1 MMKRPR
7 LLLLSLGISLIVWSI
22 WSWPLPRNVS
32 RGIPMTHS
40 GGQGWTVRHMVAG
53 DHLQLLYYFWLFG
66 DMLSGDTPWMH
77 NPYEFNTGDETARYQ
92 PDPYYAP
99 FSWLYFLLAP
109 VSNRAFAYNLTGFFS
124 IWLTYLFTWLLV
136 RRYLSS
142 ELLAAGGSLIAII
155 LPYRWIT
162 LLGGSP
168 TGFAMAATPLLL
180 WGLDR
185 AVRDGSL
192 TGGFWAALAV
202 VFSYTSDMHIFFFNV
217 LLAPA
222 WCLVALTAGG
232 SNRRSP
238 KARRRS
244 AAALLPVAAGIA
256 VTVLYSLA
264 VSEKLA
270 GTVMAEGRTLDEVAL
285 FSPQPRGFFG
295 GQTHQVSDQIFL
307 GYPLLALLL
316 AGAGATGIRLFRE
329 RPRPY
334 RDARFYL
341 ILLAGVTVIAMLATG
356 PFGPHGGVF
365 WRKAR
370 EWIPHY
376 AMIRQTGKVYGILPP
391 ILALLAAL
399 AASAI
404 ARATRLKAAGYLA
417 AAVCL
422 LLTGVEYR
430 RRFEPVVCLL
440 AFEQPAYAA
449 VADDAAERGI
459 RPHILAIPLWPGDS
473 HYASIYQYYCSLY
486 RIRMLNG
493 YTPAVEGAYFDEIF
507 LPYQSLNQGWLTG
520 EQADSLRDRGITH
533 LILHEDIFPDK
544 VSAFPHT
551 HTLAAL
557 LASPHLEP
565 LRRDGPVWAFRI
577 REEPAPAADGAPET
591 DLYFP
596 SRHWLFE
603 PAAEES
609 EGKTAIRDDP
619 TASRGRYLELSP
631 GAAVR
636 TGSTH
641 SPPAPDLRWMIRL
654 RGRGRLLPEVIIDD
668 RVSPAETID
677 LNTADWSWVSVP
689 APTDDFSRLSLRLT
703 LQSGTAD
710 LCSALLTAGSTVRPG
725 EEGIL
730 VLPALWCFHRGSS
743 NPDKRD
749 VRFRGGIDQ
758 PGWALWAPQLPLP
771 PGRYEVSL
779 LFDSPAPAGTV
790 LGSFHFEQFF
800 TEAGRVG
807 IAVTAGAP
815 AGIRFTV
822 RDNLPW
828 KAAFYFY
835 GSADCTI
842 RGLAIRRRD
851 RQEQNDDER

>member
-1 MMKRPR
+1 MKRLK
-7 LLLLSLGISLIVWSI
+7 LLILSLGISLLVWSI

-40 GGQGWTVRHMVAG
+40 GGQGWTVRFMVAG

-66 DMLSGDTPWMH
+66 DMLSGDTPWMY
-77 NPYEFNTGDETARYQ
+77 NPYEFNTGDETARYE
-92 PDPYYAP
+92 PGPYYAP
-99 FSWLYFLLAP
+99 FSWLYCLLAP
-109 VSNRAFAYNLTGFFS
+109 ISNRAFAYNLTGFFS

-142 ELLAAGGSLIAII
+142 DGLAAAGALIAII

-185 AVRDGSL
+185 AVRDRSL
-192 TGGFWAALAV
+192 AGGFWAAVAI
-202 VFSYTSDMHIFFFNV
+202 VFSYTSDLHIFFFNV
-217 LLAPA
+217 LLTPA
-222 WCLVALTAGG
+222 WCLVALAAGG
-232 SNRRSP
+232 LNWRSP
-238 KARRRS
+238 KAYRRS
-244 AAALLPVAAGIA
+244 AAAILPVVAGVA

-270 GTVMAEGRTLDEVAL
+270 GTVMAEGRTLDEVAI
-285 FSPQPRGFFG
+285 FSPRPRGFLG
-295 GQTHQVSDQIFL
+295 GQTHQVSDQVFL
-307 GYPLLALLL
+307 GYPLLVLLL
-316 AGAGATGIRLFRE
+316 AGAGAIGIRLVRE

-341 ILLAGVTVIAMLATG
+341 LLLAAVAVIAMLATG

-376 AMIRQTGKVYGILPP
+376 EMIRQTGKVYGILPP

-399 AASAI
+399 AAAAI
-404 ARATRLKAAGYLA
+404 ARAVRLRAAGYLA
-417 AAVCL
+417 AAACL
-422 LLTGVEYR
+422 LLSGVEYR
-430 RRFEPVVCLL
+430 HRFEPVICLL
-440 AFEQPAYAA
+440 SFEQPAYAA
-449 VADDAAERGI
+449 VAEDAAERGI

-493 YTPAVEGAYFDEIF
+493 YTPAVGGAYFDEIF
-507 LPYQSLNQGWLTG
+507 LPYQSINQGWLTD
-520 EQADSLRDRGITH
+520 EQADSLIDRGITH
-533 LILHEDIFPDK
+533 LVLHEDIFPDK
-544 VSAFPHT
+544 VSPFPHS

-557 LASPHLEP
+557 LDSPRLEL

-577 REEPAPAADGAPET
+577 REEPAPAVGAVPGT

-596 SRHWLFE
+596 SRHWLFD

-609 EGKTAIRDDP
+609 EGQTAVRDDR

-631 GAAVR
+631 GAAVLISP
-636 TGSTH
+636 TDA
-641 SPPAPDLRWMIRL
+641 PPAPDLRWMIRL
-654 RGRGRLLPEVIIDD
+654 RGRGRLLAEVIIDD
-668 RVSPAETID
+668 RVSPAEAIPV
-677 LNTADWSWVSVP
+677 NSADWSWVSVP

-703 LQSGTAD
+703 LQSGSAD
-710 LCSALLTAGSTVRPG
+710 LCSALLTAGGTVRPG
-725 EEGIL
+725 EEDIL
-730 VLPALWCFHRGSS
+730 VLPAYRFFHRGSS
-743 NPDKRD
+743 DPDQQD
-749 VRFRGGIDQ
+749 VHFRGGIDQ
-758 PGWALWAPQLPLP
+758 PGWALWGPQLPLP
-771 PGRYEVSL
+771 AGRYEVSL
-779 LFDSPAPAGTV
+779 HFDSPAPPGTV

-807 IAVTAGAP
+807 IPVTAGAP
-815 AGIRFTV
+815 AGIKFTIQE
-822 RDNLPW
+822 NLPW
-828 KAAFYFY
+828 KAACYFY
-835 GSADCTI
+835 GNADLTI
-842 RGLAIRRRD
+842 RDLAIRRRD
-851 RQEQNDDER
+851 REEQTDYGQ